1 MKITKRQ
8 LKRIIKEELDRI
20 DPDAAPGESV
30 FRHVQRK
37 AQRALRSADFELH
50 DAPDMELVIV
60 SKRPFTRDQV
70 DALNDEF
77 EDGSNASYGFH
88 TGLVQ

>member
-8 LKRIIKEELDRI
+8 LRRIIKEELDRV
-20 DPDAAPGESV
+20 DPDAVPGESV
-30 FRHVQRK
+30 FQHTQRR
-37 AQRALRSADFELH
+37 AQRALGPVDFELH

-60 SKRPFTRDQV
+60 PKRPFTRDQI

-77 EDGSNASYGFH
+77 EDGSNARHGFH
-88 TGLVQ
+88 TGFIQ